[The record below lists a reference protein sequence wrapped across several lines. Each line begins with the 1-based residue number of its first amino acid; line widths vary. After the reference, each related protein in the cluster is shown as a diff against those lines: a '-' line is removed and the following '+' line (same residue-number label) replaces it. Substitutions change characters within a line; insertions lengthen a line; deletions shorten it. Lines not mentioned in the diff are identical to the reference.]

1 MSKFIYSLK
10 QACKQVK
17 RNKGMAFTSTF
28 AITAM
33 LIILGMFFM
42 VIININTAAEMI
54 KSDYNNIELFLKDKV
69 SEKHIEEL
77 REDISQWDEVNTA
90 DIRTKEEAME
100 ILKLRWGDNGYLLE
114 GLDDNPL
121 PNSIVITVDDL
132 EQADSVVAK
141 AGKLDEVEDVSYYK
155 DTVDKL
161 MSATRGFQ
169 IAAVVVMVFLIIV
182 STVVVSNTVKL
193 TVFNRADE
201 IVIMKYVGATNW
213 FIRAPFL
220 LEGILIGLVSA
231 LLAVGI
237 ISLIYKS
244 VVEVIGNQITL
255 MLSTPLVPLSFISFN
270 LVWIF
275 IALGVSIGAWGSMIS
290 MRRFLDTK

>member
-69 SEKHIEEL
+69 SEKQIEEL